1 MNDIT
6 ALALLVS
13 KAKASVFTMEYIS
26 QFEASDI
33 DSDDVDLRF
42 EVDGVETGT
51 NVSIVDECGQAAQMI
66 RALVEALEKAQ
77 QDSDGVAGM
86 AEHYETTISML
97 RGRITELEESHAQVI
112 QSRDHYKHMT
122 EEGLKQL
129 AESRT
134 VTAAHSDYFA
144 SLVAMARVSADKAM
158 RKFPQ
163 PNYVL
168 LKVAE
173 EAGEVVQA
181 GVHYAEKRM
190 EWEQVEGEIIQLL
203 AMLIRLVTEG
213 DQINGITPPAAGIQV
228 IEGEGQCGGE
238 L

>member
-1 MNDIT
+1 MIELP

-66 RALVEALEKAQ
+66 RALVEALEKALAGERHWHRVASRVHEQ
-77 QDSDGVAGM
+77 ACDSDVKIDELEKNVAELNS
-86 AEHYETTISML
+86 ARQH
-97 RGRITELEESHAQVI
+97 ITELEKSHVQVI
-112 QSRDHYKHMT
+112 QSRDHYKRMT

-134 VTAAHSDYFA
+134 VTLPKRYSCEGYHID
-144 SLVAMARVSADKAM
+144 
-158 RKFPQ
+158 
-163 PNYVL
+163 
-168 LKVAE
+168 
-173 EAGEVVQA
+173 EAYLQEDP
-181 GVHYAEKRM
+181 
-190 EWEQVEGEIIQLL
+190 
-203 AMLIRLVTEG
+203 EG
-213 DQINGITPPAAGIQV
+213 DCYDRDEVLEALAAAGIQV
-228 IEGEGQCGGE
+228 IEGEQKNG
-238 L
+238 

>member
-6 ALALLVS
+6 ALAQRM
-13 KAKASVFTMEYIS
+13 KAAAKQSAFSSRHSVGMEV
-26 QFEASDI
+26 AA
-33 DSDDVDLRF
+33 DSFDFIKL
-42 EVDGVETGT
+42 TT
-51 NVSIVDECGQAAQMI
+51 PANVL
-66 RALVEALEKAQ
+66 ALIEALETAQ
-77 QDSDGVAGM
+77 RQIQAHER
-86 AEHYETTISML
+86 AEFIWMNALALPDDASRIEILPAIHAEKYAL
-97 RGRITELEESHAQVI
+97 REATKRIAEL
-112 QSRDHYKHMT
+112 
-122 EEGLKQL
+122 
-129 AESRT
+129 ESRT
-134 VTAAHSDYFA
+134 VTEPQSDYFA

-190 EWEQVEGEIIQLL
+190 EWQQVEDEIVQLL

-228 IEGEGQCGGE
+228 IEGEA
-238 L
+238 

>member
-6 ALALLVS
+6 ALAQLVS
-13 KAKASVFTMEYIS
+13 KAKASAFTMEYIS
-26 QFEASDI
+26 QFDASDI

-66 RALVEALEKAQ
+66 TALVEALEAK
-77 QDSDGVAGM
+77 DTE
-86 AEHYETTISML
+86 AEWM
-97 RGRITELEESHAQVI
+97 RKRIEELERYHTAFTEWSDKTEWVQKDKRFDVLKPWG
-112 QSRDHYKHMT
+112 KHRADVLR
-122 EEGLKQL
+122 EYIEHL
-129 AESRT
+129 ESRT
-134 VTAAHSDYFA
+134 VTVQQSDYFS
-144 SLVAMARVSADKAM
+144 SLVAIARVSADKAM

-190 EWEQVEGEIIQLL
+190 GWEQVEGEIVQLL

-228 IEGEGQCGGE
+228 IEGEGQ
-238 L
+238 